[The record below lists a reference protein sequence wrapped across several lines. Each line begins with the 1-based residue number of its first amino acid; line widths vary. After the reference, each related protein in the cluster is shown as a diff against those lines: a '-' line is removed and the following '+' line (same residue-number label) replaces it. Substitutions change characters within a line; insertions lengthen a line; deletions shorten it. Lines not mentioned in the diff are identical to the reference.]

1 MLIRRLFHSPLLPAA
16 LAFAWLAMAAPSP
29 ASPARPGQAERGVAD
44 TELVGLSVELVAKGE
59 ALLAQK
65 QLMAAADRFET
76 ALAVDPRN
84 LQAYLG
90 LAAVARA
97 QGLPGKAAR
106 FYREALAIDPS
117 NAAALEGQGHAF
129 IERGAR
135 ARAEA
140 NLERLRQVCAAPCP
154 AASRLQ
160 TALSA
165 TAPASTAVAEARPQ
179 PGAAKP

>member
-1 MLIRRLFHSPLLPAA
+1 MEHARHARNPMFATLLAAAILAAAGPAA
-16 LAFAWLAMAAPSP
+16 
-29 ASPARPGQAERGVAD
+29 ARSGQGQRGAAD
-44 TELVGLSVELVAKGE
+44 TELASLSVELVAKGE
-59 ALLAQK
+59 ALLGQK

-84 LQAYLG
+84 VAAYLG

-106 FYREALAIDPS
+106 FYREALAIDPT
-117 NAAALEGQGHAF
+117 NLAALEGQGHAF

-160 TALSA
+160 AALA
-165 TAPASTAVAEARPQ
+165 APASAEAVAEARPQ
-179 PGAAKP
+179 PAPRRP

>member
-1 MLIRRLFHSPLLPAA
+1 MIMGRRSCGLALPAA
-16 LAFAWLAMAAPSP
+16 LAVVLAGMAAPT
-29 ASPARPGQAERGVAD
+29 AARSESGGRGAAD
-44 TELVGLSVELVAKGE
+44 SQLVPLSVELVAKGE
-59 ALLAQK
+59 SLLAQK

-84 LQAYLG
+84 VAAYLG

-117 NAAALEGQGHAF
+117 STAALEGQGMAF

-160 TALSA
+160 TALA
-165 TAPASTAVAEARPQ
+165 APPPAPAAVAEARPQ
-179 PGAAKP
+179 PAPQRKP

>member
-1 MLIRRLFHSPLLPAA
+1 MADIRHVLSALLT
-16 LAFAWLAMAAPSP
+16 LAVVSASAAPV
-29 ASPARPGQAERGVAD
+29 AARTPQLQRGEAD
-44 TELVGLSVELVAKGE
+44 SQLAPLSVSLVAKGE

-65 QLMAAADRFET
+65 ELDAAQDRFES

-84 LQAYLG
+84 IAAYLG

-106 FYREALAIDPS
+106 FYREALAIDPT
-117 NAAALEGQGHAF
+117 NIAALEGQAHAF

-140 NLERLRQVCAAPCP
+140 NLERIRQLCPAPCAA
-154 AASRLQ
+154 AGRVQ
-160 TALSA
+160 TALA
-165 TAPASTAVAEARPQ
+165 APAPRGESVVEARAEPA
-179 PGAAKP
+179 PRKP